1 MGDYGLSGGCIR
13 GRTSSSVRLEREGTC
28 SVVDMS
34 RVERVVTA

>member
-1 MGDYGLSGGCIR
+1 MGDYGLSGGI
-13 GRTSSSVRLEREGTC
+13 TSSKVRLEREGTC